1 MGGEKSRESGRKMG
15 GEKRVVERDGWREE
29 NSREMGGES
38 SREIDA
44 VERAVER
51 CVERSE

>member
-38 SREIDA
+38 SREIDG
-44 VERAVER
+44 EGCGEM
-51 CVERSE
+51 CGEK

>member
-1 MGGEKSRESGRKMG
+1 MG

-38 SREIDA
+38 SREIDG
-44 VERAVER
+44 EGCGEM
-51 CVERSE
+51 CGEK